1 MRKPLVGINMK
12 NYINTRAK
20 TSEWLEATIP
30 LLENFSDVDTFIFPS
45 MGTLETT
52 ANLLAGTSF
61 GFGPQNMAPEK
72 SGPLTGEFSVESI
85 IDLNANYVE
94 IGHAERK
101 NLFHEKTSEIAK
113 KIKLALDEEITPV
126 VCIGESLRA
135 NDTNELKSSLQKQLK
150 ALFTPIQVAQLK
162 NVVLAYEP
170 EWAIGKANSADTSY
184 IESAHQALREIIR
197 ELGGDETLVRIIYG
211 GSVSKE
217 NAAEIVRQKNVDGL
231 FVGRFGHK
239 PQNFADIVSIVSKT
253 KG

>member
-12 NYINTRAK
+12 NYINTRAG
-20 TSEWLEATIP
+20 TSEWLEATIH
-30 LLENFSDVDTFIFPS
+30 LLENFTDVDTFIFPS

-52 ANLLAGTSF
+52 ASLLAGTSF

-85 IDLNANYVE
+85 IDLKANYVE

-101 NLFHEKTSEIAK
+101 NLFHEKSSEIAK
-113 KIKLALDEEITPV
+113 KIKLALDEKITPV
-126 VCIGESLRA
+126 VCVGESVRA
-135 NDTNELKSSLQKQLK
+135 NNTYELKMALNKQIE
-150 ALFTPIQVAQLK
+150 ALFEAINVAQWE

-170 EWAIGKANSADTSY
+170 EWAIGKSSSADTNY

-197 ELGGDETLVRIIYG
+197 ELGGDETLVRVIYG

-217 NAAEIVRQKNVDGL
+217 NAAEIVHQKNVDGL

>member
-12 NYINTRAK
+12 NYINTRAG
-20 TSEWLEATIP
+20 TSEWLESTIP
-30 LLENFSDVDTFIFPS
+30 LLENFTDVDTFIFPS

-52 ANLLAGTSF
+52 ASLLAGTSF

-85 IDLNANYVE
+85 IDLKANYVE

-101 NLFHEKTSEIAK
+101 NLFHEKSSEIAK
-113 KIKLALDEEITPV
+113 KIKLALDEKITPV
-126 VCIGESLRA
+126 VCVGESVRA
-135 NDTNELKSSLQKQLK
+135 NNTDELKMALNKQIE
-150 ALFTPIQVAQLK
+150 ALFEAINVAQWE

-170 EWAIGKANSADTSY
+170 EWAIGKSSSADTNY

-217 NAAEIVRQKNVDGL
+217 NAAEIVHQKNVDGL

>member
-12 NYINTRAK
+12 NYINTRAG
-20 TSEWLEATIP
+20 TSEWLESTIP
-30 LLENFSDVDTFIFPS
+30 LLENFTDVDTFIFPS

-52 ANLLAGTSF
+52 ASLLAGTSF

-85 IDLNANYVE
+85 IDLKANYVE

-101 NLFHEKTSEIAK
+101 NLFHEKSSEIAK
-113 KIKLALDEEITPV
+113 KIKLALDEKITPV
-126 VCIGESLRA
+126 VCVGESVRA
-135 NDTNELKSSLQKQLK
+135 NNTDELKIALNKQIE
-150 ALFTPIQVAQLK
+150 ALFEAINVTQWE

-170 EWAIGKANSADTSY
+170 EWAIGKSSSADTNY

-217 NAAEIVRQKNVDGL
+217 NAAEIVHQKNVDGL

>member
-12 NYINTRAK
+12 NYINTRAQ

-30 LLENFSDVDTFIFPS
+30 LLKNFSEVDTFIFPS

-52 ANLLAGTSF
+52 ANLLVGTSF

-113 KIKLALDEEITPV
+113 KIKLALDEKITPV
-126 VCIGESLRA
+126 VCVGEEVRA
-135 NDTNELKSSLQKQLK
+135 NDTNELKHALKKQIE
-150 ALFTPIQVAQLK
+150 ALFQTINLAQWE

-170 EWAIGKANSADTSY
+170 EWAIGKASSAETNY

-197 ELGGDETLVRIIYG
+197 ELSGDETLVRIIYG

-217 NAAEIVRQKNVDGL
+217 NSAEIVRQKNVDGL

>member
-12 NYINTRAK
+12 NYINTRAG

-30 LLENFSDVDTFIFPS
+30 LLENFTDVDTFIFPS

-52 ANLLAGTSF
+52 ASLLAGTSF

-85 IDLNANYVE
+85 IDLKANYVE

-101 NLFHEKTSEIAK
+101 NLFHEKSSEIAK
-113 KIKLALDEEITPV
+113 KIKLALDEKITPV
-126 VCIGESLRA
+126 VCVGESVRA
-135 NDTNELKSSLQKQLK
+135 NNTDELKMALNKQIE
-150 ALFTPIQVAQLK
+150 ALFEAINVAQWE

-170 EWAIGKANSADTSY
+170 EWAIGKSSSADTNY
-184 IESAHQALREIIR
+184 IESAHQALREIIC

-217 NAAEIVRQKNVDGL
+217 NAAEIVHQKNVDGL

>member
-12 NYINTRAK
+12 NYINTRAR

-30 LLENFSDVDTFIFPS
+30 LLENFTDVDTFIFPS

-52 ANLLAGTSF
+52 ASLLAGTSF

-85 IDLNANYVE
+85 IDLKANYVE

-101 NLFHEKTSEIAK
+101 NLFHEKSSEIAK
-113 KIKLALDEEITPV
+113 KIKLALDEKITPV
-126 VCIGESLRA
+126 VCVGESVRA
-135 NDTNELKSSLQKQLK
+135 NNTDELKMALNKQIE
-150 ALFTPIQVAQLK
+150 ALFDAINVAQWE

-170 EWAIGKANSADTSY
+170 EWAIGKSSSADTNY

-217 NAAEIVRQKNVDGL
+217 NAAEIVHQKNVDGL

>member
-12 NYINTRAK
+12 NYINTRAG
-20 TSEWLEATIP
+20 TSEWLESTIP
-30 LLENFSDVDTFIFPS
+30 LIENFTDVDTFIFPS

-52 ANLLAGTSF
+52 ASLLAGTSF

-85 IDLNANYVE
+85 IDLKANYVE

-101 NLFHEKTSEIAK
+101 NLFHEKSSEIAK
-113 KIKLALDEEITPV
+113 KIKLALDEKITPV
-126 VCIGESLRA
+126 VCVGESVRA
-135 NDTNELKSSLQKQLK
+135 NNTDELKMALNKQIE
-150 ALFTPIQVAQLK
+150 ALFEAINVTQWE

-170 EWAIGKANSADTSY
+170 EWAIGKSSSADTNY

-217 NAAEIVRQKNVDGL
+217 NAAEIVHQKNVDGL

>member
-12 NYINTRAK
+12 NYINTRAR

-30 LLENFSDVDTFIFPS
+30 LIENFTDVDTFIFPS

-52 ANLLAGTSF
+52 ASLLAGTSF

-85 IDLNANYVE
+85 IDLKANYVE

-101 NLFHEKTSEIAK
+101 NLFHEKSSEIAK
-113 KIKLALDEEITPV
+113 KIKLALDEKITPV
-126 VCIGESLRA
+126 VCVGESVRA
-135 NDTNELKSSLQKQLK
+135 NNTDELKMALNKQIE
-150 ALFTPIQVAQLK
+150 ALFEAINVAQWE

-170 EWAIGKANSADTSY
+170 EWAIGKSSSADTNY

-217 NAAEIVRQKNVDGL
+217 NAAEIVHQKNVDGL

>member
-12 NYINTRAK
+12 NYINTRKETAD
-20 TSEWLEATIP
+20 WLESTIP
-30 LLENFSDVDTFIFPS
+30 LLENLSDVDTFIFPS

-52 ANLLAGTSF
+52 ATILAGKSF

-85 IDLNANYVE
+85 IDLKANYVE

-101 NLFHEKTSEIAK
+101 NIFHEEASQIAK
-113 KIKLALDEEITPV
+113 KIKLALDEQITPV
-126 VCIGESLRA
+126 VCIGEQVKA
-135 NDTNELKSSLQKQLK
+135 TTTIDLKDALKKQID
-150 ALFTPIQVAQLK
+150 ALFQMIALSDWQ

-170 EWAIGKANSADTSY
+170 EWAIGKASSADTNY
-184 IESAHQALREIIR
+184 IETAHQALRDIIR
-197 ELGGDETLVRIIYG
+197 ETGGNEKLVRIIYG

-239 PQNFADIVSIVSKT
+239 PQNFADIVTIVSEM

>member
-1 MRKPLVGINMK
+1 MGEGI
-12 NYINTRAK
+12 
-20 TSEWLEATIP
+20 
-30 LLENFSDVDTFIFPS
+30 
-45 MGTLETT
+45 
-52 ANLLAGTSF
+52 
-61 GFGPQNMAPEK
+61 
-72 SGPLTGEFSVESI
+72 
-85 IDLNANYVE
+85 
-94 IGHAERK
+94 
-101 NLFHEKTSEIAK
+101 
-113 KIKLALDEEITPV
+113 
-126 VCIGESLRA
+126 RA
-135 NDTNELKSSLQKQLK
+135 NDTNELKNALKKQIE
-150 ALFTPIQVAQLK
+150 ALFDTIQVTQFK

-170 EWAIGKANSADTSY
+170 EWAIGKANSADTDY

>member
-12 NYINTRAK
+12 NYINTRAQ

-30 LLENFSDVDTFIFPS
+30 LLGNFSDVDTFIFPS

-85 IDLNANYVE
+85 IDLSANYVE

-113 KIKLALDEEITPV
+113 KIKLALDEKITPV
-126 VCIGESLRA
+126 VCVGEGIRAAQIHDSYSAERARKSNDAHIMTMGALVIGPSLA
-135 NDTNELKSSLQKQLK
+135 VSLLDTWLDSDFS
-150 ALFTPIQVAQLK
+150 
-162 NVVLAYEP
+162 
-170 EWAIGKANSADTSY
+170 GGRS
-184 IESAHQALREIIR
+184 QAKVDLMEEI
-197 ELGGDETLVRIIYG
+197 D
-211 GSVSKE
+211 
-217 NAAEIVRQKNVDGL
+217 QKN
-231 FVGRFGHK
+231 R
-239 PQNFADIVSIVSKT
+239 
-253 KG
+253 